1 MEMILETD
9 MAKHFEA
16 LGRFRSRALSLSEV
30 PLTNVDDKMLLLKIG
45 LKCADT
51 GHSSKKWELH
61 YSWSSKVVEE
71 FFLQG
76 D

>member
-51 GHSSKKWELH
+51 GHSSKK
-61 YSWSSKVVEE
+61 
-71 FFLQG
+71 
-76 D
+76 